1 YLVLARAHQH
11 PALTAN
17 IGNLALL
24 TLAAELDLI
33 PTDLAE
39 QVRSLYHTLRQ
50 TQHRMRLNNHAP
62 CRVEQG
68 KIDSAACRKLW
79 ELLFETA

>member
-1 YLVLARAHQH
+1 
-11 PALTAN
+11 LTAN

-24 TLAAELDLI
+24 KLSAELGLI
-33 PTDLAE
+33 PADLAE
-39 QVRSLYHTLRQ
+39 QARSLYRTLRQ

-68 KIDSAACRKLW
+68 EIDSVACRKLW
-79 ELLFETA
+79 ELLFEAV